1 MCQADDLG
9 SEEIVHLTPP
19 EAAAMAPP
27 PTLLL
32 RRVSSAT
39 IDRMEGA
46 STDERLQ
53 VSKPK
58 EKSRPAV
65 PPSAKAL
72 FLSIGSVG
80 HVVATAVR
88 FFIMTWGGLHWMSLW
103 PFIPSS

>member
-19 EAAAMAPP
+19 EAVAMAPP
-27 PTLLL
+27 PTLL

-39 IDRMEGA
+39 VDRMEGA
-46 STDERLQ
+46 SKDERLQ
-53 VSKPK
+53 VTKPK

-72 FLSIGSVG
+72 FLSIGSIG